1 MGNGSSTN
9 PARGMESAWRVQTW
23 VGGLVAKGGT
33 NMAGYVSEAVIR
45 RLPGY
50 YRHLRELEAEGVR
63 QISSQGLGE
72 RMKLTASQIRQD
84 INCFGGFGRQGYGY
98 SVPELRE
105 HIGMILG
112 IDRVHK
118 MIILG
123 AGNIGRAVA
132 LSDSFPANGFQTVAI
147 FDSDLRKVGST
158 IGAIPVQNVEGLSE
172 FLASHVVDIA
182 VLAVPVEMAQRL
194 TDTLQ
199 QNGVNA
205 IWNFAPV
212 DLKHPPQVTIVN
224 VHLEEGLEIL
234 SFKMKQKN
242 G

>member
-1 MGNGSSTN
+1 
-9 PARGMESAWRVQTW
+9 
-23 VGGLVAKGGT
+23 
-33 NMAGYVSEAVIR
+33 MAGYVSEAVIR

-72 RMKLTASQIRQD
+72 RMRLTASQIRQD

-105 HIGMILG
+105 HIGKILG

-118 MIILG
+118 MVIVG

-132 LSDSFPANGFQTVAI
+132 LSDSFPDNGFLTLGI
-147 FDSDLRKVGST
+147 FDADPKKIGQPIGS
-158 IGAIPVQNVEGLSE
+158 IPVQDIATIGV
-172 FLASHVVDIA
+172 FLREHHIDIA
-182 VLAVPVEMAQRL
+182 VLAVPPPKAQQVAECL
-194 TDTLQ
+194 YD
-199 QNGVNA
+199 NGVKA
-205 IWNFAPV
+205 IWNFVPV
-212 DLKHPPQVTIVN
+212 DLKLPADTTVVN

-234 SFKMKQKN
+234 SFKMKQR